1 MLFRAILKH
10 GEAAALDLVPRLEDE
25 VLNGHDGTGG
35 ATALHYAAAA
45 GYADLCWELL
55 ESPHFFVLNEQDCQG
70 CTALHYAASKGQ
82 LEVCHVLL
90 EHLRFTAHNAQDWHG
105 WTALHAAAAHGQ
117 KDLCVAILQSP
128 RFKSAAAR
136 DKDGMTA
143 LHFATS
149 RGHGEICEELLQH
162 EAFLGATYVDN
173 FGRTVH
179 CMRGRQPV
187 TAEPVRERSPAKPSL
202 QATAEAK
209 AKVAKAKA
217 EAKRLSAAEKL
228 RSLMHWSEKLKEML
242 PKEANEPAET
252 EAQNSTSERRSS
264 RQIDAQ
270 GEDGQQAQGSDAL
283 TGDIPMP
290 GAHVD
295 GTSSDFVI
303 GKGGDG
309 TASFP
314 QHGDGAGGDGVPASF
329 PHHGDGAGDA
339 AIVTGQGLRGEG
351 HGRSLGDLDDDVK
364 NEDARNDLDGGDA
377 EDGRSKG
384 RDRSGRRRGV
394 DAYGGAKAAG
404 STGDANDGDDAGDA
418 EDGREGAGDLEFPA
432 TQREGLED
440 VGESLKKDPGPLS
453 QSSNPKTDAAE
464 APDATELVSKLPKK
478 VTWIWALARIKV
490 GLKRWKKYVEPKLHA
505 RHRKAKRNQLRNRG
519 GIEPKKLRNRSQTP
533 TPSAPAT
540 PVTPKTDDLK
550 KEEDDLQGSTMEG
563 TMEAPTEVEPSQ
575 ELEAPGPSEHEQVEE
590 TVPMEEMP
598 VLSEEP
604 ETHEAEVVEAPL
616 EEEPQESD
624 HGSQA
629 SGGEEVEV
637 ADAADAS
644 GARKKKKKKSPSKE
658 APAPKRKGK
667 AKAGTTITVNGL
679 VMRA

>member
-1 MLFRAILKH
+1 
-10 GEAAALDLVPRLEDE
+10 
-25 VLNGHDGTGG
+25 
-35 ATALHYAAAA
+35 
-45 GYADLCWELL
+45 
-55 ESPHFFVLNEQDCQG
+55 
-70 CTALHYAASKGQ
+70 
-82 LEVCHVLL
+82 
-90 EHLRFTAHNAQDWHG
+90 
-105 WTALHAAAAHGQ
+105 
-117 KDLCVAILQSP
+117 
-128 RFKSAAAR
+128 
-136 DKDGMTA
+136 
-143 LHFATS
+143 
-149 RGHGEICEELLQH
+149 
-162 EAFLGATYVDN
+162 
-173 FGRTVH
+173 
-179 CMRGRQPV
+179 
-187 TAEPVRERSPAKPSL
+187 
-202 QATAEAK
+202 
-209 AKVAKAKA
+209 
-217 EAKRLSAAEKL
+217 
-228 RSLMHWSEKLKEML
+228 ML
-242 PKEANEPAET
+242 PKEANEAET
-252 EAQNSTSERRSS
+252 EKRTSETRRSS
-264 RQIDAQ
+264 EIDAQ
-270 GEDGQQAQGSDAL
+270 GEDGQQAQAQGSDAL
-283 TGDIPMP
+283 GTGDIPGPP

-295 GTSSDFVI
+295 RTSSDFVI
-303 GKGGDG
+303 GQGGDG

-314 QHGDGAGGDGVPASF
+314 QHGDGAGGDGIASF
-329 PHHGDGAGDA
+329 AQHGDGAGDGAGDA
-339 AIVTGQGLRGEG
+339 AIVTGISPQGQGLQGEG
-351 HGRSLGDLDDDVK
+351 HGRSLGDLDDDVN
-364 NEDARNDLDGGDA
+364 NEDARNDLDAGDA

-394 DAYGGAKAAG
+394 DAYGRAKGAGSTGDANAGDDAGDAEDGREGRDRSGRRRGVDAYGQAKAAG
-404 STGDANDGDDAGDA
+404 STGDANAGDDAGDA

-432 TQREGLED
+432 TQREDLED
-440 VGESLKKDPGPLS
+440 VGESLKKDP
-453 QSSNPKTDAAE
+453 KTEDSA

-533 TPSAPAT
+533 TPSAPTT

-563 TMEAPTEVEPSQ
+563 TMEAPTEVEPST
-575 ELEAPGPSEHEQVEE
+575 ELEAPGPSELETQVEQVEE

-598 VLSEEP
+598 VLAE
-604 ETHEAEVVEAPL
+604 EAEVVEAPL